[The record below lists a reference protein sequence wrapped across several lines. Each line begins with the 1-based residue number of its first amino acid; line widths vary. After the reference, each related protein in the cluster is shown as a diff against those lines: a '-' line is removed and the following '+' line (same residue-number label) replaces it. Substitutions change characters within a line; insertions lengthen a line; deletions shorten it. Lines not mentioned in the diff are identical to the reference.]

1 MQAKSSGQ
9 DGYASVCNRRGGLA
23 AGAVAAGDYVAVARD
38 KQGRVK
44 WVDQIHNLIT
54 DEGLRRLLST
64 TLGGASGDAKVNTWY
79 LGLVAPSPTF
89 NGADA
94 MDSHAGWTE
103 VIAYAESARQAW
115 TPAAA
120 TTTISNTAS
129 PAVFTCSTDD
139 TQIAGAFL
147 TSDATK
153 GGTAGHLFAAGAF
166 AGGAKTLD
174 DGDTLTLTAAY
185 SLARS

>member
-23 AGAVAAGDYVAVARD
+23 AGAAAAGDYVAVARD
-38 KQGRVK
+38 KDGRVK
-44 WVDQIHNLIT
+44 WIDEIHNLIT

-64 TLGGASGDAKVNTWY
+64 TLGGAGGDAKLNTWY
-79 LGLVAPSPTF
+79 LGLVAASPTF
-89 NGADA
+89 AGTDV

-103 VIAYAESARQAW
+103 LTAYDESARQTW
-115 TPAAA
+115 TPGTA
-120 TTTISNTAS
+120 TTAISNTAS
-129 PAVFTCSTDD
+129 SAVFTCSTDD

-153 GGTAGHLFAAGAF
+153 GGTTGYLFAAGAF
-166 AGGAKTLD
+166 SGGVKTLD

-185 SLARS
+185 SLARA